1 MLSSYPNCCWCV
13 LWERAS
19 RTSVALVLIRAQSD
33 TSPELHL
40 SGSFSNYFIN
50 FFPLT
55 LSGLWYR
62 PPAKKNSQYH
72 LYSCCLSSQDPRIE
86 EFSICRLPE
95 KRCDKNLVFSRV
107 AKWKG
112 NEEKARILWLCFVG
126 GFPCITSSVQGI
138 IFCNAIMG
146 HMCSITSKTTDK
158 KLVNQA
164 LNN

>member
-1 MLSSYPNCCWCV
+1 MLSSYPNCCSCV

-112 NEEKARILWLCFVG
+112 NQEKARIYDCVLLGAVHVFHNLYKESFLEQEAYVNEQW
-126 GFPCITSSVQGI
+126 I
-138 IFCNAIMG
+138 IE
-146 HMCSITSKTTDK
+146 
-158 KLVNQA
+158 
-164 LNN
+164 